1 MCLFPFHRV
10 APYVCRTVFLEDST
24 ASIAHTPHLKVDKPI
39 LKCHDGKQ
47 RFSERGVSQDPKTG
61 FVHIIADRP
70 GPPGHRKG
78 GVNRVLLQPWVI
90 VRMTREK
97 NLFNQI
103 IYWEQNSFY

>member
-1 MCLFPFHRV
+1 MHAVLKESEINHALCISEVLS
-10 APYVCRTVFLEDST
+10 LELP
-24 ASIAHTPHLKVDKPI
+24 TPHLKVDKPI